1 LATGDPDSSDHPA
14 VPVSRR
20 LTITNWVL
28 YRPLPTGPLVEPSPD
43 QTVGKVSTV
52 DFQEEKMSKLSMTAT
67 FAAILVTAMPV
78 AYAQTRAAPE
88 THAAVTGGEPGRI
101 IQPNQIRASKM
112 IGSKMIGSSIYDVQN
127 RNIGSVK
134 DLVLDSDGRVAAVV
148 VDVGSFLGVGGK
160 YVAISMSDTKRTTT
174 V

>member
-1 LATGDPDSSDHPA
+1 
-14 VPVSRR
+14 
-20 LTITNWVL
+20 
-28 YRPLPTGPLVEPSPD
+28 
-43 QTVGKVSTV
+43 VSTV

-67 FAAILVTAMPV
+67 FAAILATAMPV
-78 AYAQTRAAPE
+78 AYAQTRATPE

-101 IQPNQIRASKM
+101 IQPNQIRA
-112 IGSKMIGSSIYDVQN
+112 SKMIGSSIYDVQN